1 MMDVIFPLVLGTL
14 MVVGGIY
21 TFHADNRY
29 FKFLRTKGTENVF
42 SPLAVW
48 FGYFLG
54 GMFVLGGITIIC
66 QAFFK

>member
-1 MMDVIFPLVLGTL
+1 MMDVIFPLVFGAL

-21 TFHADNRY
+21 TIYADNHY

-42 SPLAVW
+42 SPLAVG

-54 GMFVLGGITIIC
+54 GVFILVGITVLC
-66 QAFFK
+66 QAFL